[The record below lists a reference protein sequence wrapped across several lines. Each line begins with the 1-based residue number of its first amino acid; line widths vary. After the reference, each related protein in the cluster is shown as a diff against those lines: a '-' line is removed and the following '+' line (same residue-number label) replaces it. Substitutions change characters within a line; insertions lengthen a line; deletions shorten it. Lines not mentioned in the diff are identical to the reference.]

1 MMFGGYGSPPAR
13 GRHRKYCANPSRTW
27 NCINFAF
34 TVFVDAMFTTLLDAL
49 FTKAFDVIA
58 RLSASPCVWRGG
70 RAD

>member
-1 MMFGGYGSPPAR
+1 
-13 GRHRKYCANPSRTW
+13 
-27 NCINFAF
+27 
-34 TVFVDAMFTTLLDAL
+34 MFTTLLDAL